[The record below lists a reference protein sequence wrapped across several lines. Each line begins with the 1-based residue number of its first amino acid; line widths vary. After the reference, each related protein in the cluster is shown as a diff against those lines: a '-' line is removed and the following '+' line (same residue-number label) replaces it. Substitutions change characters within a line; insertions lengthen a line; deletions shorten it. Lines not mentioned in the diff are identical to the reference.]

1 MTSPALDYP
10 FRDPPAPG
18 RLISVAPGIW
28 WLRMPLPF
36 ALDHINLWVLDDG
49 ADAMALVD
57 CGVSDDITRALWNEL
72 FTGPLAGRRA
82 TRLIATHFHP
92 DHIGLAGWLAGR
104 LEVGLTTTPSEWL
117 FGRMLWLETG
127 PDYAANQGAFYRRLG
142 LDPAL
147 CDDIERRGNTYRPR
161 IDAVPPS
168 FTAIGEG
175 DVLSIGGQ
183 DWQAIVGGGHSPE
196 HLCLY
201 CAEAGVLISGDQV
214 LPRISP
220 IVGVWPQQPDEDP
233 LAAFLESLDRLR
245 ALPGDTLV
253 LPSHG
258 LPFRG
263 LHARIDDLAA
273 HHAERLERT
282 RDSVAAPATVA
293 EVMRTL
299 FTRPMDANQVVFA
312 IGETMAHLAH
322 LAHQGEIVRDTGPD
336 GVWRY
341 TNPSIK

>member
-1 MTSPALDYP
+1 MKSPVLDYP
-10 FRDPPAPG
+10 FSQPPEPG
-18 RLISVAPGIW
+18 RLTEVAPGIS

-49 ADAMALVD
+49 ADAMVLVD
-57 CGVSDDITRALWNEL
+57 CGVSDDLTRSLWRDL
-72 FTGPLAGRRA
+72 LDGPLAGRRA

-92 DHIGLAGWLAGR
+92 DHIGLAGWLAER
-104 LEVGLTTTPSEWL
+104 LKVGLTATRTEWL
-117 FGRMLWLETG
+117 FGRMLWLETD
-127 PDYAANQGAFYRRLG
+127 PDYAVNQGDFYRRLG

-147 CDDIERRGNTYRPR
+147 CDDIERHGNTFRTR
-161 IDAVPPS
+161 IDAVPPR
-168 FTAIGEG
+168 FTAVGEG
-175 DVLSIGGQ
+175 DVLTIGGQ

-201 CAEAGVLISGDQV
+201 CAKAGVLISGDQV

-233 LAAFLESLDRLR
+233 LAAFLDSLTRLR
-245 ALPGDTLV
+245 ALPEETLV

-263 LHARIDDLAA
+263 LHARIDVLAA

-282 RDSVAAPATVA
+282 RDSVAVPATVA
-293 EVMRTL
+293 EVMKVL
-299 FTRPMDANQVVFA
+299 FTRPMDANQTVFA
-312 IGETMAHLAH
+312 AGETMAHLAH
-322 LAHQGEIVRDTGPD
+322 LAHQGEIVRETGPN
-336 GVWRY
+336 GVWTYRV
-341 TNPSIK
+341 